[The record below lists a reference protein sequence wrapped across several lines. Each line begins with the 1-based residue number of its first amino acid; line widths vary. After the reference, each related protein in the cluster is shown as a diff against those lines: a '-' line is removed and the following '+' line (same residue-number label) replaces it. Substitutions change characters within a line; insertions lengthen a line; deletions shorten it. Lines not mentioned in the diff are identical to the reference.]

1 MKRGDLIQ
9 MSDGRFATVVRGDY
23 TFRFMELEDYE
34 MESNGMGEYAG
45 LYRTAIDVVFTDSG
59 YRQRLSVAKHRFTVV
74 DSADNKITEIAMSFA
89 DGV

>member
-23 TFRFMELEDYE
+23 TFRFMEIEDYE

-45 LYRTAIDVVFTDSG
+45 IYGTAIDVVFTDSG
-59 YRQRLSVAKHRFTVV
+59 YRQRLSVSKHNFTVI
-74 DSADNKITEIAMSFA
+74 DSVEDKIAEIAMSLA